1 MNEDPRPTHDDATE
15 VTPSVPAAPAA
26 DLLEMPANGGAAT
39 IAALPAA
46 EARAARRRWIV
57 AAVATAIVLG
67 VAVLA
72 ASLLTGR
79 NSPEAL
85 GYVPANAVLVAEIR
99 PELPGDQRARL
110 GDLLAHFPGF
120 KDQSN
125 LDQKIDETVDL
136 LLDRASG
143 GEVDYLSDL
152 KPWLDGPAYIA
163 LLGVPSAADATPAL
177 LAVLTTDG
185 TVGCADLATGETTTE
200 SYDGHELTLAGES
213 GGPVTACTV
222 DGGFGIVGDA
232 ESVRAALDTKRDGD
246 GVASTERFRA
256 AQSALA
262 VDRLASLVVDVEAI
276 VEGLR
281 DVDPA
286 MGSALGVLSTEALPD
301 WLAVSLRA
309 EGDALVVTAV
319 APEGMTPEGAPTP
332 GPARVSDIATR
343 LPATTVA
350 ALEAHDVGQGVAAAL
365 ATARADPEAAAMLE
379 QIEQAAA
386 LLGGLDGLTGWIG
399 DLAVVVTLDGA
410 ELNGGLVI
418 RATDAVAAR
427 AMTDSI
433 RNLLVLV
440 GTGGDITIDEV
451 DHDGTTITI
460 VDLGDL
466 SSLLGD
472 LGGLELPADPAAG
485 TPAILAWA
493 VRDDLVV
500 FGIGEAFVATVL
512 DVREGAS
519 LADEERY
526 QTAIAEAGATNNGQG
541 YLDLAAVIAF
551 VGAQLTGSEADSW
564 ATDIEPW
571 LAPFDGAAFTSSR
584 SDGLM
589 TSRFVVTVR

>member
-1 MNEDPRPTHDDATE
+1 MHEDPRPMPDDATE
-15 VTPSVPAAPAA
+15 IMASVPAAPAH
-26 DLLEMPANGGAAT
+26 DVVDMPANGGAAT
-39 IAALPAA
+39 IAALPAG
-46 EARAARRRWIV
+46 EATAARRRWIA
-57 AAVATAIVLG
+57 AAVVTAIVLG
-67 VAVLA
+67 AAVLA
-72 ASLLTGR
+72 ASLLAAR

-110 GDLLAHFPGF
+110 GTFLAHFPGF
-120 KDQSN
+120 KDQAN
-125 LDQKIDETVDL
+125 LDQKIDETLAL

-143 GEVDYLSDL
+143 GEVDYLADL

-163 LLGVPSAADATPAL
+163 LLGVPSAADAIPAL

-185 TVGCADLATGETTTE
+185 SVGCADLATGETTTE
-200 SYDGHELTLAGES
+200 SYDGHELTLAAS
-213 GGPVTACTV
+213 SRGPATACTV
-222 DGGFGIVGDA
+222 DGRFGIIGDA
-232 ESVRAALDTKRDGD
+232 GSVRAALDAKRDGD
-246 GVASTERFRA
+246 GVVTTDRFRA

-262 VDRLASLVVDVEAI
+262 EDRLASLVVDVEAI
-276 VEGLR
+276 VEALR
-281 DVDPA
+281 NVDPA
-286 MGSALGVLSTEALPD
+286 MSTALGVLSTGALPD

-309 EGDALVVTAV
+309 EGDALVVTV
-319 APEGMTPEGAPTP
+319 LAPDGPTPDGAPMP
-332 GPARVSDIATR
+332 GPARVSDIAAR
-343 LPATTVA
+343 LPATTIA
-350 ALEAHDVGQGVAAAL
+350 ALEAHDVGQGLAAAL
-365 ATARADPEAAAMLE
+365 LAARASPEAAAMLE

-418 RATDAVAAR
+418 QATDAVAAQG
-427 AMTDSI
+427 MMDSI
-433 RNLLVLV
+433 QNLLVLA
-440 GTGGDITIDEV
+440 GTGGDITIDQV
-451 DHDGTTITI
+451 DHDGTTITV

-472 LGGLELPADPAAG
+472 LGGLGLPADPSAS

-500 FGIGEAFVATVL
+500 FGIGEAFVASVL

-526 QTAIAEAGATNNGQG
+526 QTAIAQAGATNNGQG

-571 LAPFDGAAFTSSR
+571 LAPLDGVAFTSSR
-584 SDGLM
+584 NDGLM

>member
-1 MNEDPRPTHDDATE
+1 MNEDPRPTPDDATE
-15 VTPSVPAAPAA
+15 IMPSVPAAPAA
-26 DLLEMPANGGAAT
+26 DLVEMPANGGAAT

-57 AAVATAIVLG
+57 AAVVTAIVLG
-67 VAVLA
+67 AAVLA
-72 ASLLTGR
+72 ASLLAGR

-120 KDQSN
+120 KDQAN
-125 LDQKIDETVDL
+125 LDQKIDETLHL

-200 SYDGHELTLAGES
+200 SYGGHELTLAGEG
-213 GGPVTACTV
+213 GGPVSACTV
-222 DGGFGIVGDA
+222 DGRFGIVGDA
-232 ESVRAALDTKRDGD
+232 ESVRAALDAKRDGD
-246 GVASTERFRA
+246 GVATTDRFRA

-262 VDRLASLVVDVEAI
+262 DDRLASLVVDLEAI
-276 VEGLR
+276 VAALR
-281 DVDPA
+281 NVDAA
-286 MGSALGVLSTEALPD
+286 MGSALGVISTEALPD

-319 APEGMTPEGAPTP
+319 APEGPTPDGAPTP
-332 GPARVSDIATR
+332 GPARVSDIAAR
-343 LPATTVA
+343 LPATTIA
-350 ALEAHDVGQGVAAAL
+350 AIEAHDVGQGIAAAL
-365 ATARADPEAAAMLE
+365 LTARADPEAAATLE

-466 SSLLGD
+466 SSLLGN
-472 LGGLELPADPAAG
+472 LGGLNLPADPSAG
-485 TPAILAWA
+485 APAILAWA

-500 FGIGEAFVATVL
+500 FGIGEAFVASVL

-526 QTAIAEAGATNNGQG
+526 QTTIAEAGATNSGQS

-571 LAPFDGAAFTSSR
+571 LTPLDGAAFTSSR
-584 SDGLM
+584 NDGLM

>member
-1 MNEDPRPTHDDATE
+1 MNEDPRPTPDDATE
-15 VTPSVPAAPAA
+15 IMPSVPAAPAA
-26 DLLEMPANGGAAT
+26 DLVEMPTNGGAAT

-46 EARAARRRWIV
+46 EATAARRRWIV
-57 AAVATAIVLG
+57 AAVVTAIVLG

-72 ASLLTGR
+72 ASLLAGR

-85 GYVPANAVLVAEIR
+85 GYVPANAILVAEIR

-125 LDQKIDETVDL
+125 LDQKIDETLDL

-143 GEVDYLSDL
+143 GEVDYLSHL
-152 KPWLDGPAYIA
+152 KPWLDGPAYVA
-163 LLGVPSAADATPAL
+163 LLGVPSADSSPPIL
-177 LAVLTTDG
+177 VVLTTDG
-185 TVGCADLATGETTTE
+185 SVGCADLVSGETTTE
-200 SYDGHELTLAGES
+200 TYQGHELTSAMDPGQV
-213 GGPVTACTV
+213 PACTV
-222 DGGFGIVGDA
+222 DGLFGIIGDA
-232 ESVRAALDTKRDGD
+232 ASVRAALDAKREGD
-246 GVASTERFRA
+246 GATTTERFRA

-262 VDRLASLVVDVEAI
+262 EDRLASLVVDVEAI
-276 VEGLR
+276 VEGIR
-281 DVDPA
+281 NVDPA
-286 MGSALGVLSTEALPD
+286 MGSALGVLSTAAQPD

-309 EGDALVVTAV
+309 EGDGLVVTAV
-319 APEGMTPEGAPTP
+319 APEGPTPDDAPTP
-332 GPARVSDIATR
+332 GPARVSDIAAR
-343 LPATTVA
+343 LPATTIA
-350 ALEAHDVGQGVAAAL
+350 TLEAHDVGQAIAAAL
-365 ATARADPEAAAMLE
+365 VTARADPEAAPTLE
-379 QIEQAAA
+379 QIEQVAA
-386 LLGGLDGLTGWIG
+386 LLGGLDGVTGWIG
-399 DLAVVVTLDGA
+399 DVAVVVTLDGA

-427 AMTDSI
+427 GTTDSI
-433 RNLLVLV
+433 HNLLVLA

-472 LGGLELPADPAAG
+472 LGGLDMPADPSAG
-485 TPAILAWA
+485 MPAILAWA
-493 VRDDLVV
+493 VRDDLVI
-500 FGIGEAFVATVL
+500 FGIGESFVASVL

-519 LADEERY
+519 LADAERY
-526 QTAIAEAGATNNGQG
+526 QTAIAEAGATNNGQS

-584 SDGLM
+584 NDGLM